1 VYILVDKGNEIGLR
15 VVEPPE
21 GQIRPSTGLGR
32 CRRVHLVADSLAL
45 REHHLAISRD
55 AEQAEPTF
63 LADGFHGGAHCEEA
77 QVWRKSDILDS
88 SDHEV
93 DASLV
98 QVAQLI
104 FDLLRSRQIPQAT

>member
-1 VYILVDKGNEIGLR
+1 
-15 VVEPPE
+15 
-21 GQIRPSTGLGR
+21 
-32 CRRVHLVADSLAL
+32 
-45 REHHLAISRD
+45 
-55 AEQAEPTF
+55 
-63 LADGFHGGAHCEEA
+63 
-77 QVWRKSDILDS
+77 VWRKSDILDS